1 VSTAA
6 AVAVVATAAAVA
18 VATAVAAVIGK
29 FRLKSTVVLRAEL
42 LHAERP
48 SNFFKWLYCM
58 A

>member
-1 VSTAA
+1 
-6 AVAVVATAAAVA
+6 VATAAAVA

-29 FRLKSTVVLRAEL
+29 FRLKSNVVLRAEL